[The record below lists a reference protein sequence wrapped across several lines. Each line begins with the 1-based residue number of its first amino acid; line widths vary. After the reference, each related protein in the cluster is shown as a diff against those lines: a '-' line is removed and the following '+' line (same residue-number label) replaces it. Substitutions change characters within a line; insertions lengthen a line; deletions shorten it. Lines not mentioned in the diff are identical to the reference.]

1 MTQAPEHEANLR
13 ANLPV
18 FINSFEQLTY
28 LRGTV
33 DWFADNGFSNV
44 TVLEQGSN
52 FAPLSDYLASPAFR
66 AKARLQPLRANIG
79 PRRAVK
85 RAAHAA
91 GAGQAFIFTD
101 PDLDL
106 PNPIAPD
113 FLTWLF
119 ALGARYRVA
128 KVGLA
133 PDIPDAQK
141 IDLHRKF
148 GTSQTIRGYFRRFFA
163 NKLVARVFGTNV
175 DTTFFLHVP
184 QPHLPDFGILTSQ
197 TQIPPI
203 RVSGPG
209 FLTGHRPWYFENGLS
224 EAEESHYRA
233 RATVASTHFGRDQ
246 E

>member
-1 MTQAPEHEANLR
+1 M
-13 ANLPV
+13 
-18 FINSFEQLTY
+18 
-28 LRGTV
+28 
-33 DWFADNGFSNV
+33 

-52 FAPLSDYLASPAFR
+52 FAPLSDCFASPGFR
-66 AKARLQPLRANIG
+66 AKARLQPLGANIG

-91 GAGQAFIFTD
+91 GAGQAFIFTY

-113 FLTWLF
+113 FLTRLF

-133 PDIPDAQK
+133 LDISDAQK
-141 IDLHRKF
+141 IDQKPKF
-148 GTSQTIRGYFRRFFA
+148 GASNTIRSYYRRFFT
-163 NKLVARVFGTNV
+163 NKLEAHVFSTNV
-175 DTTFFLHVP
+175 DATFFLHVP

-197 TQIPPI
+197 PRIPAI

-209 FLTGHRPWYFENGLS
+209 FLTGHRPWCFENGLS